1 MFLGAVMRAAI
12 VVLVVATPSL
22 MLPGTTP
29 EGAELA
35 MLLALVLA
43 GFTASEYSSLYPA
56 MIEFRDAPPFNRLR
70 LISLCLMV
78 FALSLVASGAD
89 GSSLVLLLSVL
100 GLLVGQVLTYSGGP
114 LAAIVQY
121 VPMHTEVLSAFQ
133 IKAMAGIA
141 FFIACVVLGIFA
153 LMLRM
158 KRWPDPAHAFNVWIN
173 LPTFDPTAG
182 GDVINRLIR
191 DARVNAI
198 LGFVITF
205 ISPTV
210 GLMMSDHFDIHVFTS
225 LHGLVWGVALWM
237 FLPLSLFMRALALA
251 RIAAMIR
258 EQRARLVASINSDG
272 PQPA

>member
-12 VVLVVATPSL
+12 VVMVVATPSL

-43 GFTASEYSSLYPA
+43 GFTASEYSSHYPA

-78 FALSLVASGAD
+78 FALSLVARGAD

-182 GDVINRLIR
+182 ADVINRLIR

-205 ISPTV
+205 ILPTV
-210 GLMMSDHFDIHVFTS
+210 GLMMSDHFEIHVFTS
-225 LHGLVWGVALWM
+225 LHGVVWGVALWM

>member
-205 ISPTV
+205 ILPTV

>member
-43 GFTASEYSSLYPA
+43 GFTASEYSSHYPA

-78 FALSLVASGAD
+78 FALSLVARGAD

-182 GDVINRLIR
+182 ADVINRLIR

-205 ISPTV
+205 ILPTV

-225 LHGLVWGVALWM
+225 LHGVVWGVALWM